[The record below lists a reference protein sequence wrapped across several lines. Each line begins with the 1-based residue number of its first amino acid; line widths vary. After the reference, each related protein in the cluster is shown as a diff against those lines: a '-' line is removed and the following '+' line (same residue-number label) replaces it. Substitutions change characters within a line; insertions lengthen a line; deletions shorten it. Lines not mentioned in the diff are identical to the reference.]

1 MAGGHWDGRRGDAM
15 SLWEAEAFA
24 QEHRR
29 RLLPA
34 CCSPCPGLLPNTA
47 SSARLLK
54 LFHKLPWQSRAL
66 PNGEAL
72 PIAQLGGCSLLWAL
86 PGGTGISD
94 PLGSPAEDEPRAA
107 KFTPASP
114 VPPTGGTA
122 AAQR

>member
-15 SLWEAEAFA
+15 SLWEAEAFT

-94 PLGSPAEDEPRAA
+94 PLGSPAEDQPRAA